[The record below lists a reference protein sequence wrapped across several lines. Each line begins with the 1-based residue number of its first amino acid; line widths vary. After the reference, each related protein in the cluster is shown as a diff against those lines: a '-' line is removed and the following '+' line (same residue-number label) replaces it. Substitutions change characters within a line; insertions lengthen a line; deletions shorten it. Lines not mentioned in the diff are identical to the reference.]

1 MLTKMELPIY
11 LDAAATTPVHPE
23 VLEAMLPYFT
33 QHFGNANSQ
42 HIYGQ
47 IAKKAIDDARQSIA
61 DHINVLPEEIIFT
74 SGATEAINLAIKG
87 YWEAN
92 RDKGNHIITVKTEHK
107 AVLNTCA
114 YLETLGVDV
123 TYLDVDHYGR
133 ITNDQLRAAFRQDTI
148 LVCVMHVNNETGLIQ
163 DIHSF
168 AETCA
173 DQGVAFFTDS
183 TQAIGH
189 IETDYGNPAI
199 SMACMSAHKIAGP
212 KGVGVFIKKREIS
225 ASPIL
230 IGGSAGLE
238 AGTQSTSQIVG
249 FNQALTLRHTFLER
263 NRKSKEKCLIQKQTF
278 LTSLNQLFCMDAKRT
293 IPVDI

>member
-1 MLTKMELPIY
+1 
-11 LDAAATTPVHPE
+11 
-23 VLEAMLPYFT
+23 
-33 QHFGNANSQ
+33 
-42 HIYGQ
+42 
-47 IAKKAIDDARQSIA
+47 
-61 DHINVLPEEIIFT
+61 
-74 SGATEAINLAIKG
+74 
-87 YWEAN
+87 
-92 RDKGNHIITVKTEHK
+92 
-107 AVLNTCA
+107 
-114 YLETLGVDV
+114 
-123 TYLDVDHYGR
+123 
-133 ITNDQLRAAFRQDTI
+133 
-148 LVCVMHVNNETGLIQ
+148 MHVNNETGLIQ

-173 DQGVAFFTDS
+173 EQGVAFFTDS

-249 FNQALTLRHTFLER
+249 FNQALTLRHTFLEH

-278 LTSLNQLFCMDAKRT
+278 LTSLNQLFCKDAKRT
-293 IPVDI
+293 IPVDICAPHILHLHNVEKLNLLETYFSLSNGSACQNQLMGESHVAQLLNLDKGTYCRLSMEPSHKPAIQLSDHIREAMKQQILP